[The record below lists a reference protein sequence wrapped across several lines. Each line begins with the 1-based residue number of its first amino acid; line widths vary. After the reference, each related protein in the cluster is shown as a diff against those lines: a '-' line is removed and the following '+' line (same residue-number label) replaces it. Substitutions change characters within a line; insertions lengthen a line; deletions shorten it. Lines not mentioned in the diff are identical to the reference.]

1 MRASKG
7 KRGNHSLRKHYAR
20 PQKTLEREAL
30 LKRNR
35 EIRADLAE
43 IERNIR
49 ELEAQLPIEEQ
60 LCLKLRRFIDA
71 NIPELAGKVRVKV
84 GS

>member
-1 MRASKG
+1 M
-7 KRGNHSLRKHYAR
+7 LD
-20 PQKTLEREAL
+20 PEKTLERQAL

-35 EIRADLAE
+35 EIRAELAQ

-60 LCLKLRRFIDA
+60 LCLKLRRFIEA
-71 NIPELAGKVRVKV
+71 SIPGLAVDVRWR
-84 GS
+84 

>member
-1 MRASKG
+1 M
-7 KRGNHSLRKHYAR
+7 LD
-20 PQKTLEREAL
+20 PQKALEREAL

-35 EIRADLAE
+35 EIRAELAQ

-60 LCLKLRRFIDA
+60 LRLKLRRFIDS
-71 NIPELAGKVRVKV
+71 NIPELAGKIDITWRY
-84 GS
+84 